1 MLGQARWVGIRWGFY
16 WGCSLGLVDF
26 FAHFPFSAAA
36 AIADVAADVAPAAA
50 GTEWYFSR
58 FETGTISEIY
68 AANYISELDNKALL
82 LEAF

>member
-1 MLGQARWVGIRWGFY
+1 MGWDTMGLLLGVFFRACW
-16 WGCSLGLVDF
+16 F

-50 GTEWYFSR
+50 WTEWYFSR